1 MSCLTPG
8 KIASI
13 HSEGTV
19 TCKVSHTF
27 FEVLLVAR
35 FVACLAGSRDHK
47 CIDLKSAP
55 GLFQLVELLQTKM
68 QLSSPKQYG
77 DSTDMATVEEKEQ
90 ALQSAFPDPDRVIA
104 ILKAAAVNEY
114 EKAAAARDVTK
125 SSGNRPG
132 FKSDADADVDMN
144 EHGNQPVSRLPI
156 LDLRLHFCQ
165 AGEAC

>member
-1 MSCLTPG
+1 MPDSSKDCINPFRRDCDLQGEPQ
-8 KIASI
+8 
-13 HSEGTV
+13 
-19 TCKVSHTF
+19 F
-27 FEVLLVAR
+27 LEVLLAVR

-68 QLSSPKQYG
+68 QLSSPKQYDDG
-77 DSTDMATVEEKEQ
+77 SGMATAEEKEQ
-90 ALQSAFPDPDRVIA
+90 ALQSAFPDPDRVIE

-114 EKAAAARDVTK
+114 EKAGAARDVTK
-125 SSGNRPG
+125 SSGKRPG
-132 FKSDADADVDMN
+132 FRSDADADVDMN

-156 LDLRLHFCQ
+156 LNLRFHFCP